1 MNASLDTRMAILPS
15 SYGRSLATGAAR
27 HSRCKVPPYG
37 GAEAKFRSFAET
49 FGVLVTPSRVLSGV
63 CDAKFGGDRSG
74 LYNLGFTDAD
84 IDTRDTADLAVE
96 VVGAIRNIARHSN

>member
-1 MNASLDTRMAILPS
+1 MVILV
-15 SYGRSLATGAAR
+15 LAVTPFIAAR
-27 HSRCKVPPYG
+27 AEDSRCKVPPYG
-37 GAEAKFRSFAET
+37 GTEAKFRSFAET
-49 FGVLVTPSRVLSGV
+49 FGMLVTPAKVLSGV
-63 CDAKFGGDRSG
+63 CNAKFGGDRTA

>member
-1 MNASLDTRMAILPS
+1 MRKVRVGLVGMVLAVLPFI
-15 SYGRSLATGAAR
+15 AAR
-27 HSRCKVPPYG
+27 AEDPRCKVPPYG
-37 GAEAKFRSFAET
+37 GADAKFRSFAET
-49 FGVLVTPSRVLSGV
+49 FGVLVTPAKVLSGV

-74 LYNLGFTDAD
+74 LDNLGFTDAD